1 MKQLSKPQ
9 ISYLLMHAYD
19 ATKNVRYYSS
29 RFKEFNGT
37 EIMQMFVRDIIRILK
52 QAL

>member
-19 ATKNVRYYSS
+19 YSS

-37 EIMQMFVRDIIRILK
+37 EIMQMFARDIIKILK